1 MRVRKRVRV
10 KERDWRVGWVY
21 SQHKQNI
28 KRGNES
34 FLQSV
39 CHNWVFFLLLAS
51 FLDYNIW
58 LVQCQ
63 FVYLQ
68 TCLGNTPSHP
78 MEGGHKYKLVS
89 KNNTPKGTREVD
101 KWGLFGTKVKE
112 WRGAGR
118 GVFWDGW
125 SEGTKDEKW
134 SDYEDLLGRGL
145 HTHIHVLAAWMSVVF
160 VAPEAGAL
168 HSHLCLGTHPHAHTQ
183 SWLMHKHNLLFCDI
197 LVILLKIRQPCNYAL
212 SHALTCTFTY
222 KESVDFC
229 PLVWCQSQSLS
240 PLHFPISL
248 PSSCFSLHSP
258 LRSSWWKSW

>member
-1 MRVRKRVRV
+1 MGVQSAKT
-10 KERDWRVGWVY
+10 KHKKGKWIISAISL
-21 SQHKQNI
+21 SQF
-28 KRGNES
+28 S
-34 FLQSV
+34 FFPPPCIFSWLQ
-39 CHNWVFFLLLAS
+39 HLARS
-51 FLDYNIW
+51 MPI
-58 LVQCQ
+58 
-63 FVYLQ
+63 
-68 TCLGNTPSHP
+68 CLFANLFRNTPSHP

-183 SWLMHKHNLLFCDI
+183 SWLMHKHNLLF
-197 LVILLKIRQPCNYAL
+197 
-212 SHALTCTFTY
+212 LTF
-222 KESVDFC
+222 
-229 PLVWCQSQSLS
+229 
-240 PLHFPISL
+240 
-248 PSSCFSLHSP
+248 
-258 LRSSWWKSW
+258 

>member
-10 KERDWRVGWVY
+10 KERDWGVGGVY

-39 CHNWVFFLLLAS
+39 CHNWGFFLLLAS
-51 FLDYNIW
+51 FLDYYIW
-58 LVQCQ
+58 PVQHQ

-68 TCLGNTPSHP
+68 TCLGTHP
-78 MEGGHKYKLVS
+78 LIRGGAWGGHKYKPMS
-89 KNNTPKGTREVD
+89 RNNTPSGTREED

-134 SDYEDLLGRGL
+134 SDYEDLVGRGL

-168 HSHLCLGTHPHAHTQ
+168 HSHLCLGTHPHAHTHTHTE
-183 SWLMHKHNLLFCDI
+183 SWLMHKHNLLF
-197 LVILLKIRQPCNYAL
+197 LWHF
-212 SHALTCTFTY
+212 SHSA
-222 KESVDFC
+222 KN
-229 PLVWCQSQSLS
+229 
-240 PLHFPISL
+240 
-248 PSSCFSLHSP
+248 
-258 LRSSWWKSW
+258 